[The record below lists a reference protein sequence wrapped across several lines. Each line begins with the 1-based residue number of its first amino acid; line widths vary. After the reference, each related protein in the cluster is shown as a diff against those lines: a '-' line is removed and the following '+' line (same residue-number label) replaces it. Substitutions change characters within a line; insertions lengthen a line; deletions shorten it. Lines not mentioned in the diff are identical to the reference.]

1 MKVLYKTFPD
11 GFLTGVVPKSCLP
24 SPPPP
29 SVGGHRKS
37 STSRS
42 SIGIVPTTATT
53 DTVLRDFFSNDGT
66 LLFNNNVKKLQ
77 WSCMNLGK
85 N

>member
-29 SVGGHRKS
+29 VGGHRKL
-37 STSRS
+37 SRS
-42 SIGIVPTTATT
+42 SIDIVPTTTST
-53 DTVLRDFFSNDGT
+53 DTVLKDSFSNDGIFHY
-66 LLFNNNVKKLQ
+66 LLYNMKIKL
-77 WSCMNLGK
+77 
-85 N
+85 